1 MPQRQYT
8 YQPAAPTP
16 INPPPQPVGR
26 PKTVDQAYLDRLKH
40 LVSHSPK
47 NFGYSF
53 HRWTA
58 YWLRQHLL
66 DEFQIAVTERHI
78 NRLLGQM
85 GLSTKQRIQL
95 HQGQPHYR
103 HHIEI
108 ADLHRDQTADRD

>member
-16 INPPPQPVGR
+16 TNPPPQPVGR

-66 DEFQIAVTERHI
+66 AEFQIAVTERHI

-108 ADLHRDQTADRD
+108 ADLDQDRVADRD